1 MTNRD
6 GYPLPFA
13 LTPPELDAHRPEG
26 KEWRHS
32 MEGCA
37 LTVLLHGG
45 AELIDAASEDLRP
58 SDFDGDHRVI
68 CQTML
73 AMCSAGDEVTPDSL
87 AQRVSDTISPKV
99 LADLIAAHERGM
111 PRRTTHSEPLWLQRA
126 SLNDFLREIRRD
138 LTALYFWYDTD
149 DVLLYIGITGDLA
162 TRQTAHAKRSTW
174 AEFAD
179 HSTVQ
184 RLPTRL
190 HALDAERE
198 AIKAERP
205 LFNVT
210 HNDTPEARARLVAY
224 LIEHGRADLLV
235 PAVSRG

>member
-6 GYPLPFA
+6 SYPPLFA
-13 LTPPELDAHRPEG
+13 VTPPELDAHRSEG
-26 KEWRHS
+26 REWRHS
-32 MEGCA
+32 LEGCA

-73 AMCSAGDEVTPDSL
+73 AMCSVGDEVTPGSL
-87 AQRVSDTISPKV
+87 AQRVSNTVSPKV
-99 LADLIAAHERGM
+99 LADLLAAHERGLL
-111 PRRTTHSEPLWLQRA
+111 RRKAHSEPLWLQRA

-138 LTALYFWYDTD
+138 PTALYFWYDAD

-162 TRQTAHAKRSTW
+162 TRQTNHAKRSTW

-179 HSTVQ
+179 HSTVR

-190 HALDAERE
+190 HALVAERE
-198 AIKAERP
+198 AIEVERP
-205 LFNVT
+205 LFNHM

-224 LIEHGRADLLV
+224 LIEHGRTDLLA